1 MPFFHTWSVASA
13 FNRWGDDGWEGSGG
27 WRPGGDGRWWRP
39 HRERRTGGR
48 AGKTGVMTTEV
59 VANVIRSLGYIV
71 TCSPQPAIDNGSWGG
86 CYIIMSI
93 QSQDG
98 KYIYGCSRE
107 DEQYI
112 GKRVETRPLLGHRTI
127 WDWAGWRVGREL
139 RNAEDLKSVIC
150 EDDIISAIEC
160 GATAVAANLHH
171 LEYDRIQFDA
181 EYAGCRCPGVG
192 VRVKHEHT
200 GISTIGNVLPSD
212 IVEILRDFRNDDFT
226 FRTEVDWEFYMS
238 VMACPVAEE
247 AAGVAGGAAGSA
259 NASAAGG
266 GGAVAVAPAAAPPAA
281 GDTDGSDSSSDEDDA

>member
-98 KYIYGCSRE
+98 KYIYGCSRKN
-107 DEQYI
+107 EQYI
-112 GKRVETRPLLGHRTI
+112 GERVETRPLLGHRTI
-127 WDWAGWRVGREL
+127 WDWGGWHAGCEL
-139 RNAEDLKSVIC
+139 RNAEDLKSFIC
-150 EDDIISAIEC
+150 DDDIMSAIDC

-181 EYAGCRCPGVG
+181 FSAPTYVDE
-192 VRVKHEHT
+192 VRAIHENT
-200 GISTIGNVLPSD
+200 GISTIGNVLPFD
-212 IVEILRDFRNDDFT
+212 IVEALRDFRHDDST

-238 VMACPVAEE
+238 IMACPVAEE
-247 AAGVAGGAAGSA
+247 ASGVLEHPEPP
-259 NASAAGG
+259 NAYAGG
-266 GGAVAVAPAAAPPAA
+266 GAIVADGDAAAGPAAAAA
-281 GDTDGSDSSSDEDDA
+281 DESDSSSEEDDV